1 MLNVTFCLIA
11 KGHNIAA
18 FHGSENHIWKL
29 FSSYRFI
36 KSPSIFYRR
45 DLQLCRRNLLKRK
58 LCIERKICF
67 HDVIGQSHF
76 GRLLVSALLCLH
88 ICICLQHA
96 INQDSAYK
104 QFTSTFALQFPQ
116 QLTLCH
122 RVLWKRMDNDA
133 RKVKNNNS
141 VGVVLENDLFSSQV
155 TLFCTKIDVNY
166 SVWRAF

>member
-1 MLNVTFCLIA
+1 MVQKTTFETYSLLIGSLSLLPSFIDETCNCADETYLKGNSVLKERFAFMMLLFRVTWRL
-11 KGHNIAA
+11 H
-18 FHGSENHIWKL
+18 W
-29 FSSYRFI
+29 
-36 KSPSIFYRR
+36 
-45 DLQLCRRNLLKRK
+45 DL
-58 LCIERKICF
+58 
-67 HDVIGQSHF
+67 
-76 GRLLVSALLCLH
+76 SALLCLH

-155 TLFCTKIDVNY
+155 TLFCTTIDVNY